1 MSTFTLKGNYADSA
15 GVLLAMNEAPGAE
28 AFTPLL
34 EEAKSYIRFFDT
46 PQEQQLEMLWML
58 ERAGFTIVST
68 TSTFGAEQHKPV
80 NGHWAVTFAG

>member
-15 GVLLAMNEAPGAE
+15 GVQLAMNEAPGAE

>member
-1 MSTFTLKGNYADSA
+1 MSTFTLNGNYADNA
-15 GVLLAMNEAPGAE
+15 GVQLAMNQAPGAE

-34 EEAKSYIRFFDT
+34 EEAKGYIRFFDT

-68 TSTFGAEQHKPV
+68 TSTFGAEHTEPV